1 MCILHAFIK
10 LGNQKAYSSSQLL
23 ETKNASFLQKWARDS
38 RAFWYRHVL
47 KLNGL
52 RLEVVHE
59 MPHQAFINSAER
71 EQISKQ
77 FIYVVKQEI
86 NRLIIWSQLYESRT
100 TLKFYK

>member
-10 LGNQKAYSSSQLL
+10 LGNQKPYSSSQLL
-23 ETKNASFLQKWARDS
+23 ETKNASFLQKWAR

-59 MPHQAFINSAER
+59 MPRQAFINSAER